1 MIEKNISIT
10 ENTPG
15 KFPLFKELSVGDS
28 VLIAPHLY
36 LEAQRYAHT
45 YAAMARKRFKTRKQ
59 ADGSLR
65 VWRVA

>member
-1 MIEKNISIT
+1 MIEKDIAIT
-10 ENTPG
+10 ETTPG
-15 KFPLFKELSVGDS
+15 KFPLFKKLVVGDS
-28 VLIAPHLY
+28 VLIEPHLY

-45 YAAMARKRFKTRKQ
+45 YAAMVRKRFKTRKQ